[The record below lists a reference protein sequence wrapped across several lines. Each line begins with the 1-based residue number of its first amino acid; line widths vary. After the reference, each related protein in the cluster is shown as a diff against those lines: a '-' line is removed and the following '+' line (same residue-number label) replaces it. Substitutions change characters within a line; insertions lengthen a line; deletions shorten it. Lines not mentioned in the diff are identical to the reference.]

1 MQSQDGTAAT
11 PPAKGLDLAF
21 SVQRPASGV
30 RRLVPFHNTYRATG
44 VADKDAGDIVL
55 LHGWG
60 LHAIVFDDIVPAL
73 LERFRVTVVDLPG
86 MGQSP
91 LPNDDY
97 TLAFL
102 AEQVAA
108 VMPEKAHLLG
118 WSLGGLVALR
128 LALDQPQRVQSV
140 ITVAT
145 TPRFTASDDWPAA
158 MKPAIFE
165 AFEQMCQEDY
175 EGTLVRF
182 LALNCK
188 GAESMRQDVAR
199 LKEILYF
206 CGLPAHRALRE
217 GLAILRDTDL
227 RGELARL
234 AMPLRMIFGERDN
247 IVPAAAMAAI
257 EPLLNGQG
265 DTALIEQVAH
275 VPFLSAPDTFTRAV
289 YDFHRQH
296 RFLGE

>member
-1 MQSQDGTAAT
+1 M
-11 PPAKGLDLAF
+11 PKLI
-21 SVQRPASGV
+21 
-30 RRLVPFHNTYRATG
+30 PFHNTYRATG
-44 VADKDAGDIVL
+44 VADQDAGDIVL

-60 LHAIVFDDIVPAL
+60 LHSIVFDDIVPAL

-91 LPNDDY
+91 LPNDPY
-97 TLAFL
+97 TLDFL
-102 AEQVAA
+102 ADQVAA
-108 VMPEKAHLLG
+108 VMPERAHLLG

-128 LALDQPQRVQSV
+128 LGLTEPRRAAREDAGTCATEPRRVQSV
-140 ITVAT
+140 VTVGT

-158 MKPAIFE
+158 MKPEILE
-165 AFEQMCQEDY
+165 AFEAMCREDY

-188 GAESMRQDVAR
+188 GAESMRRDVAR

-227 RGELARL
+227 RADLAKL
-234 AMPLRMIFGERDN
+234 TMPSRMIFGERDN
-247 IVPAAAMAAI
+247 IVPAAAMAAV
-257 EPLLNGQG
+257 EPLLNDRG

-275 VPFLSAPDTFTRAV
+275 VPFLSAPDTFMQAV
-289 YDFHRQH
+289 HDFHRQH
-296 RFLGE
+296 RFVAS

>member
-1 MQSQDGTAAT
+1 MS
-11 PPAKGLDLAF
+11 
-21 SVQRPASGV
+21 
-30 RRLVPFHNTYRATG
+30 RLIPFHNTYQATG
-44 VADKDAGDIVL
+44 VADDQAGDIVL

-97 TLAFL
+97 TLDFL
-102 AEQVAA
+102 AREVAA
-108 VMPEKAHLLG
+108 VIPERAHLLG

-128 LALDQPQRVQSV
+128 LALDHPERVQSV
-140 ITVAT
+140 VTVAT
-145 TPRFTASDDWPAA
+145 TPRFTAGEGWPAA
-158 MKPAIFE
+158 MKPDIFD
-165 AFEQMCQEDY
+165 AFEQMCREDY

-199 LKEILYF
+199 LKDILYF

-227 RGELARL
+227 RDDLASL

-247 IVPAAAMAAI
+247 IVPAAAMAAV
-257 EPLLNGQG
+257 EPLLNDRG
-265 DTALIEQVAH
+265 DTAMIEQVAH
-275 VPFLSAPDTFTRAV
+275 VPFLSAPDTFIQAV
-289 YDFHRQH
+289 YDFYRRHA
-296 RFLGE
+296 LIDG

>member
-1 MQSQDGTAAT
+1 VPKLM
-11 PPAKGLDLAF
+11 
-21 SVQRPASGV
+21 
-30 RRLVPFHNTYRATG
+30 PFHNTYRATG
-44 VADKDAGDIVL
+44 VADEDAGDIVL

-73 LERFRVTVVDLPG
+73 LEHFRVTVIDLPG

-97 TLAFL
+97 TLEFL

-108 VMPEKAHLLG
+108 VMPERAHLLG

-128 LALDQPQRVQSV
+128 LALDHPRRVHSV
-140 ITVAT
+140 VTVAT
-145 TPRFTASDDWPAA
+145 TPRFTATDDWPAA
-158 MKPAIFE
+158 MKPDILD

-227 RGELARL
+227 RAELATL
-234 AMPLRMIFGERDN
+234 VPPLRMIFGERDH
-247 IVPAAAMAAI
+247 IVPAAAMAAV
-257 EPLLNGQG
+257 EPLLNERG

-275 VPFLSAPDTFTRAV
+275 VPFLSAPETFSQAV
-289 YDFHRQH
+289 HDFHRQH

>member
-1 MQSQDGTAAT
+1 M
-11 PPAKGLDLAF
+11 PKLIPF
-21 SVQRPASGV
+21 S
-30 RRLVPFHNTYRATG
+30 NTYKATG
-44 VADKDAGDIVL
+44 VADEDAGDIVL
-55 LHGWG
+55 IHGWG

-73 LERFRVTVVDLPG
+73 LARFRVTVVDLPG

-97 TLAFL
+97 TLEFL
-102 AEQVAA
+102 AGQVAA
-108 VMPEKAHLLG
+108 VIPEKAHLLG

-128 LALDQPQRVQSV
+128 LALDHPARVQSV
-140 ITVAT
+140 VTVAT
-145 TPRFTASDDWPAA
+145 TPRFTVGPGWPAA
-158 MKPAIFE
+158 MRSDIFD
-165 AFEQMCQEDY
+165 AFEQMCREDY

-188 GAESMRQDVAR
+188 GAESMRQDTAR
-199 LKEILYF
+199 LKDILYF

-217 GLAILRDTDL
+217 GLAILRDSDL
-227 RGELARL
+227 RAELANL

-257 EPLLNGQG
+257 EPLLNQQG

-289 YDFHRQH
+289 YDFYR
-296 RFLGE
+296 RYSLIDG

>member
-1 MQSQDGTAAT
+1 M
-11 PPAKGLDLAF
+11 P
-21 SVQRPASGV
+21 
-30 RRLVPFHNTYRATG
+30 RLTPFHNTYKPTG
-44 VADKDAGDIVL
+44 VPDETAEDIVL
-55 LHGWG
+55 IHGWG

-73 LERFRVTVVDLPG
+73 LARFRVTVVDLPG

-91 LPNDDY
+91 LPNDPY

-102 AEQVAA
+102 ADQVAS
-108 VMPEKAHLLG
+108 VMPARAHLLG
-118 WSLGGLVALR
+118 WSLGGLVALQ
-128 LALDQPQRVQSV
+128 LALAYPGRVRSV
-140 ITVAT
+140 VTVAT
-145 TPRFTASDDWPAA
+145 TPRFTASTDWPAA
-158 MKPAIFE
+158 MKPDIFD
-165 AFEQMCQEDY
+165 AFEQMCREDY

-188 GAESMRQDVAR
+188 GSETMRTDVAR

-206 CGLPAHRALRE
+206 CGLPAQRALRE

-227 RGELARL
+227 RDRLAKL
-234 AMPLRMIFGERDN
+234 AMPSRMIFGERDN

-275 VPFLSAPDTFTRAV
+275 VPFLSAPDTFTQAV
-289 YDFHRQH
+289 YDFYRQH
-296 RFLGE
+296 QLVR